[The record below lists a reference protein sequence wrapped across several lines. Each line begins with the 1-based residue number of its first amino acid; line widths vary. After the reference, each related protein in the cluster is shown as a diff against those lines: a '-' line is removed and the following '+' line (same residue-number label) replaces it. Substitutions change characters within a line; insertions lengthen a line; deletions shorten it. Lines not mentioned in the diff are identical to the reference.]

1 MPIDQL
7 NWKMVDLIRKFNE
20 SPFVTADLYEEFEY
34 NLLEY
39 SRVLFNE
46 LHQNWYDKIQFD
58 LEYTEQ
64 FEKQRPDCKSNA
76 DAEAKVDATL
86 AIRKSKLK
94 AMENTNTLYDRL
106 YKSYCRR
113 WEVMRSRLISN
124 MSEAKQTQTAIQNIS
139 NELPF

>member
-1 MPIDQL
+1 MKIDEL
-7 NWKMVDLIRKFNE
+7 NWKMVDLIRKFNDN
-20 SPFVTADLYEEFEY
+20 PFVTADLYEEFEF

-39 SRVLFNE
+39 GRALFNE
-46 LHQNWYDKIQFD
+46 LHQNGYDKIQFD

-64 FEKQRPDCKSNA
+64 FEKTRPDCKSNA

-94 AMENTNTLYDRL
+94 AMENTNQLYDRL

-124 MSEAKQTQTAIQNIS
+124 MSEAKQTQTAIQSIS